1 MKKRIDFLKR
11 DVKQNRNKFIAVV
24 LITALAVGFLTG
36 LVSIAPDMKYTAD
49 KYYDENNYR

>member
-24 LITALAVGFLTG
+24 LITALAVGFFDGACFTHP
-36 LVSIAPDMKYTAD
+36 SIFIYL
-49 KYYDENNYR
+49 EEVF